1 MSIRRTTTQYLTF
14 QKKRRLLIRSHKS
27 KNRKHNVK
35 TNRKQKTNNTQENTT
50 QKTKELETCFK
61 RVWSSWTTIGTRQVD
76 TTKSC
81 IKSCKKKDEFWLL
94 LIQTEYILGHLRNPQ
109 YEIHRLCITLLEQF
123 VLCLNS
129 FDANYFYI
137 QVEAGCNIQTSVIL

>member
-27 KNRKHNVK
+27 KNRKYNVK
-35 TNRKQKTNNTQENTT
+35 TGRKQKTNNTQENTT
-50 QKTKELETCFK
+50 QKTKELETQISPKKVVVKCFK
-61 RVWSSWTTIGTRQVD
+61 RVWSSWTTIGTRHVE

-94 LIQTEYILGHLRNPQ
+94 LIQTEYILGHLWEIRNMRF
-109 YEIHRLCITLLEQF
+109 IDF
-123 VLCLNS
+123 VLHYLNS
-129 FDANYFYI
+129 SFY
-137 QVEAGCNIQTSVIL
+137 A